1 MVDRASTNVDPFAL
15 YRSTIRA
22 MSEGVVIHAPDG
34 HIVDANPAAQRVL
47 GLSLDQLKGLSPI
60 DPRWRLVDRHGVALA
75 HDAIPSEITRR
86 TGRPSHADLGVHR
99 PDGSIAWLSV
109 STDPVADAGSP
120 GYVVATFADA
130 TEIVR
135 AHDRL
140 ERERADLERILELVP
155 GGVFQILR
163 QHGSSELVFVS
174 ERLRQMFE
182 LPSDTAIDLDALRQR
197 VHPEDLADLAALVGT
212 SPTTPKPITVELR
225 MKRRDE
231 WLWLR
236 LDAIPEVVAGGV
248 RWTGLFIDITA
259 DRAMSE
265 RLRRAARR
273 EAMGDMAAGLSHNLN
288 NLLAAILPNI
298 ELALATSG
306 QDSRPM
312 LEDALQ
318 ATQSAAELMRQMLS
332 FVRPESAA
340 PPRGPIDLVELV
352 RETMRFCRRTFS
364 SRIAIETQLPSA
376 RLHVLG
382 QTSNLQQVLLNLCI
396 NSRDAMAERE
406 QPQLA
411 VSLQRSTVRA
421 AEAELVVTDNGI
433 GMAPNV
439 ARRLGEPFFTTKAP
453 GSGTGLGLATVYQ
466 IVRELGGTIEVHS
479 TPGVGT
485 SFTVRLPLT
494 EPAEE
499 APLATTNRK
508 RLSGH
513 ALLVD
518 DERLVRAAI
527 RRPLEKAGLVVTEAE
542 DGLVALDLL
551 DRGLTPDIIL
561 LDLSMPG
568 LPGEVVLQRLVERG
582 VTAPIII
589 ISGHR
594 GPSLELEGAWAV
606 VRKPLETET
615 LLEMLASALGQ

>member
-47 GLSLDQLKGLSPI
+47 GLTLDQLRGLSPI
-60 DPRWRLVDRHGVALA
+60 DPRWRLVDRHGVPLA

-99 PDGSIAWLSV
+99 PDDTIAWLSV
-109 STDPVADAGSP
+109 STDPVADEGSP

-140 ERERADLERILELVP
+140 ERERADLQRILELVP
-155 GGVFQILR
+155 GGVFQVLR
-163 QHGSSELVFVS
+163 RQTSSELVFVS

-182 LPSDTAIDLDALRQR
+182 LPPDRPVDLDGLRQR
-197 VHPEDLADLAALVGT
+197 VHPEDLADLAALVGQ
-212 SPTTPKPITVELR
+212 SPATPTPVTAELR

-236 LDAIPEVVAGGV
+236 LDAIPEALDGGV
-248 RWTGLFIDITA
+248 RWTGLCIDITA

-273 EAMGDMAAGLSHNLN
+273 EAMGDMAAGLAHNLN

-298 ELALATSG
+298 EIALATTPE
-306 QDSRPM
+306 DSRPM
-312 LEDALQ
+312 LEDALR

-340 PPRGPIDLVELV
+340 MPRGPVDLVDLV

-364 SRIAIETQLPSA
+364 SRIAIETQLPSE

-382 QTSNLQQVLLNLCI
+382 QTSNLQQVLLNLCL
-396 NSRDAMAERE
+396 NSRDAMVERD

-411 VSLQRSTVRA
+411 VSLHRA
-421 AEAELVVTDNGI
+421 PERAEAELVVSDNGI

-466 IVRELGGTIEVHS
+466 IVRELGGTIEVRS

-494 EPAEE
+494 EAGVE
-499 APLATTNRK
+499 APVARQTRR
-508 RLSGH
+508 RLTGH
-513 ALLVD
+513 ALLID

-527 RRPLEKAGLVVTEAE
+527 RRPLERAGLTVTEAA
-542 DGLVALDLL
+542 DGQTGLELI

-568 LPGEVVLQRLVERG
+568 LPGEVVLQRLVERR
-582 VTAPIII
+582 VAAPILV

-594 GPSLELEGAWAV
+594 GPSLQLEGAWAV
-606 VRKPLETET
+606 MRKPIESELLIET
-615 LLEMLASALGQ
+615 LATALGQ

>member
-60 DPRWRLVDRHGVALA
+60 DPRWRLVDRHGAPLSP
-75 HDAIPSEITRR
+75 DAIPSEVTRR

-99 PDGSIAWLSV
+99 PDGFIAWLSV
-109 STDPVADAGSP
+109 STDLVDDEDAP
-120 GYVVATFADA
+120 GYVVATFADSTA
-130 TEIVR
+130 IVR

-140 ERERADLERILELVP
+140 ERERADLQRILELVP
-155 GGVFQILR
+155 GGVFQVMR
-163 QHGSSELVFVS
+163 RAKSSELVFVS

-182 LPSDTAIDLDALRQR
+182 LPSDIAVDLDELRQR
-197 VHPEDLADLAALVGT
+197 VHPEDLADLAAAASGPEDL
-212 SPTTPKPITVELR
+212 SPVTAELR

-236 LDAIPEVVAGGV
+236 LDAIPEKVDGGV

-273 EAMGDMAAGLSHNLN
+273 EAMGDMAAGLAHNLN

-298 ELALATSG
+298 ELALATPE
-306 QDSRPM
+306 DSRPM

-332 FVRPESAA
+332 FVRTDSAA
-340 PPRGPIDLVELV
+340 MPRGPIDLVDLV

-364 SRIAIETQLPSA
+364 SRIAIETQLPSE

-382 QTSNLQQVLLNLCI
+382 QTSNLQQVLLNLCL
-396 NSRDAMAERE
+396 NSRDAMAERD

-411 VSLQRSTVRA
+411 VSLQRAPDR

-453 GSGTGLGLATVYQ
+453 GAGTGLGLATVYQ
-466 IVRELGGTIEVHS
+466 IVRELGGTIDVRS

-494 EPAEE
+494 EAGVE
-499 APLATTNRK
+499 APVARQPRRRLA
-508 RLSGH
+508 GH
-513 ALLVD
+513 ALLID

-527 RRPLEKAGLVVTEAE
+527 RRPLERAGLTVTEAA
-542 DGLVALDLL
+542 DGQAGLELI

-568 LPGEVVLQRLVERG
+568 LPGEVVLQRLVERR
-582 VTAPIII
+582 VTAPILV

-594 GPSLELEGAWAV
+594 GPSLQLEGAWAV
-606 VRKPLETET
+606 MRKPIESET
-615 LLEMLASALGQ
+615 LIETLATALGQ

>member
-60 DPRWRLVDRHGVALA
+60 DPRWRLVDRDGVPLS
-75 HDAIPSEITRR
+75 HDAIPSEVTRR
-86 TGRPSHADLGVHR
+86 TGLPSHADLGVHR
-99 PDGSIAWLSV
+99 PDGTVAWLTV
-109 STDPVADAGSP
+109 STDPVADEGSP

-130 TEIVR
+130 TEIIR
-135 AHDRL
+135 AHDHL
-140 ERERADLERILELVP
+140 ERERADLQRILELVP
-155 GGVFQILR
+155 GGVFQVLR
-163 QHGSSELVFVS
+163 HQGRSELVFVS

-182 LPSDTAIDLDALRQR
+182 LPSDTPVDLDGLRQR
-197 VHPEDLADLAALVGT
+197 VHPEDLADLGT
-212 SPTTPKPITVELR
+212 LIGANDAVLAPVTVELR

-236 LDAIPEVVAGGV
+236 LDAIPELIDGGV
-248 RWTGLFIDITA
+248 RWTGLFIDISA

-273 EAMGDMAAGLSHNLN
+273 EAMGDMAAGLAHNLN

-298 ELALATSG
+298 ELALVGAPE
-306 QDSRPM
+306 DSRPM
-312 LEDALQ
+312 LDDALR

-332 FVRPESAA
+332 FVRPESATT
-340 PPRGPIDLVELV
+340 PRGPIDLAELV

-364 SRIAIETQLPSA
+364 SRIAIETEVPSE
-376 RLHVLG
+376 RLHVMG
-382 QTSNLQQVLLNLCI
+382 QTSNLQQVLLNLCL
-396 NSRDAMAERE
+396 NSRDAMAERD
-406 QPQLA
+406 QPHLA
-411 VSLQRSTVRA
+411 VSLRRA
-421 AEAELVVTDNGI
+421 ADRPHEAELVVTDNGI
-433 GMAPNV
+433 GMPPNV

-453 GSGTGLGLATVYQ
+453 GAGTGLGLATVYQ
-466 IVRELGGTIEVHS
+466 IVRELGGTIEVRS

-485 SFTVRLPLT
+485 SFSVRLPLS
-494 EPAEE
+494 ESSSA
-499 APLATTNRK
+499 APVAPTIRR
-508 RLSGH
+508 RLGGH
-513 ALLVD
+513 VLLID

-527 RRPLEKAGLVVTEAE
+527 RRPLEKAGLTVTEAE
-542 DGLVALDLL
+542 DGLIGLELI

-568 LPGEVVLQRLVERG
+568 LPGELVLQRLVERR
-582 VTAPIII
+582 VTAPIIV

-606 VRKPLETET
+606 MRKPIESET
-615 LLEMLASALGQ
+615 LIETLASALGQ

>member
-60 DPRWRLVDRHGVALA
+60 DPRWRLVDRHGVALPP
-75 HDAIPSEITRR
+75 DAIPSEITRR
-86 TGRPSHADLGVHR
+86 TGRPSHADVGVHR

-109 STDPVADAGSP
+109 STDPVADEGSP

-140 ERERADLERILELVP
+140 ERERADLQRILELVP
-155 GGVFQILR
+155 GGVFQVLR
-163 QHGSSELVFVS
+163 QHGRSELVFVS

-182 LPSDTAIDLDALRQR
+182 LPSDSPVDLDALRQR
-197 VHPEDLADLAALVGT
+197 VHPEDLADLAGLVG
-212 SPTTPKPITVELR
+212 SRPTTLTPVTAELR
-225 MKRRDE
+225 MKSRDE

-236 LDAIPEVVAGGV
+236 LDAIPEEVSGGV

-273 EAMGDMAAGLSHNLN
+273 EAMGDMAAGLAHNLN

-298 ELALATSG
+298 ELALLTSPEE
-306 QDSRPM
+306 SRPM
-312 LEDALQ
+312 LDDALR

-332 FVRPESAA
+332 FVRPESGTMA
-340 PPRGPIDLVELV
+340 RGPIDLSELV

-364 SRIAIETQLPSA
+364 SRIAIETQVPSE

-382 QTSNLQQVLLNLCI
+382 QTSNLQQVLLNLCL
-396 NSRDAMAERE
+396 NSRDAMAERD

-411 VSLQRSTVRA
+411 VSLRRA
-421 AEAELVVTDNGI
+421 PDRPEAELVVTDNGI

-453 GSGTGLGLATVYQ
+453 GAGTGLGLATVYQ

-479 TPGVGT
+479 TPGRGT
-485 SFTVRLPLT
+485 SFTVRLPLSD
-494 EPAEE
+494 AGSE
-499 APLATTNRK
+499 APVATPIR
-508 RLSGH
+508 RSLSGH
-513 ALLVD
+513 VLIID

-542 DGLVALDLL
+542 DGLNGLGLI
-551 DRGLTPDIIL
+551 DRGLTPDLIL

-568 LPGEVVLQRLVERG
+568 LPGEVVLQRLVERR

-606 VRKPLETET
+606 IRKPIDSET
-615 LLEMLASALGQ
+615 LIATLATALGQ

>member
-60 DPRWRLVDRHGVALA
+60 DPRWRLVDRQGVALA
-75 HDAIPSEITRR
+75 PDAIPSEITRR
-86 TGRPSHADLGVHR
+86 TGHPSHADLGVHR
-99 PDGSIAWLSV
+99 PDGTIAWLSV
-109 STDPVADAGSP
+109 STDPVADEGSP

-140 ERERADLERILELVP
+140 ERERADLQRILELVP
-155 GGVFQILR
+155 GGVFQVLR
-163 QHGSSELVFVS
+163 RQGSSELVFVS

-212 SPTTPKPITVELR
+212 SPAPPMPVTVELR

-236 LDAIPEVVAGGV
+236 LDAIPEGVPGGV

-273 EAMGDMAAGLSHNLN
+273 EAMGDMAAGLAHNLN

-298 ELALATSG
+298 ELALATTPE
-306 QDSRPM
+306 DSRPM

-332 FVRPESAA
+332 FVRTDSASM
-340 PPRGPIDLVELV
+340 PRGPIDLVELV

-364 SRIAIETQLPSA
+364 SRIAIATHLSEDA
-376 RLHVLG
+376 LHVLG
-382 QTSNLQQVLLNLCI
+382 QSSNLQQVLLNLCL
-396 NSRDAMAERE
+396 NSRDAMADRE
-406 QPQLA
+406 HPHLS
-411 VSLQRSTVRA
+411 VSLHRA
-421 AEAELVVTDNGI
+421 PDRAEAELVVTDNGV

-453 GSGTGLGLATVYQ
+453 GAGTGLGLATVYQ
-466 IVRELGGTIEVHS
+466 IVRELGGTIGVKS
-479 TPGVGT
+479 TPGIGT

-494 EPAEE
+494 EAVKDTQVT
-499 APLATTNRK
+499 APIPR

-513 ALLVD
+513 ALLID

-527 RRPLEKAGLVVTEAE
+527 RRPLERAGLTVTEAA
-542 DGLVALDLL
+542 DGQAGLDLV
-551 DRGLTPDIIL
+551 DSGLIPDVIL

-568 LPGEVVLQRLVERG
+568 LPGEVVLQRLIERR
-582 VTAPIII
+582 VTAPILV

-606 VRKPLETET
+606 MRKPIESET
-615 LLEMLASALGQ
+615 LIETLATALGQ